1 MSHYHIFLST
11 TWKEVFFM
19 RIFTILFYFWEE
31 TYLKYFARSK
41 FSKFHQKTIVPVV
54 ISLFSRNIKNG
65 AHKLTRDLIHAVQK
79 LLIFTSIKFREFR
92 KMRFLIIFAVANF
105 CENEIILPKVNSLKV
120 YMEKYDII
128 TTNLSYQE

>member
-1 MSHYHIFLST
+1 MREYSQYYFISERKPISNILREVNSANFTRKPLYLLSYLY
-11 TWKEVFFM
+11 F
-19 RIFTILFYFWEE
+19 RAILKMV
-31 TYLKYFARSK
+31 L
-41 FSKFHQKTIVPVV
+41 I
-54 ISLFSRNIKNG
+54 
-65 AHKLTRDLIHAVQK
+65 KLTRDLIHAVQK

>member
-1 MSHYHIFLST
+1 MREYSQYYFISERKPISNILREVNSANFTRKPLYLLSYLY
-11 TWKEVFFM
+11 F
-19 RIFTILFYFWEE
+19 RAILKMV
-31 TYLKYFARSK
+31 L
-41 FSKFHQKTIVPVV
+41 I
-54 ISLFSRNIKNG
+54 
-65 AHKLTRDLIHAVQK
+65 KLTRDLIHAVQK

-105 CENEIILPKVNSLKV
+105 CENEIILSKVNSLKV